1 MLSLFVSQQDLG
13 KPNLAVA
20 AGVFRLMAEVW
31 RAVVFKQVSFLVLL
45 FRLGHVRQTFIISGT
60 YFDVQVSLSAC
71 NLTALKLPI
80 VINQTCDQA
89 AQTKIQQLAN
99 KVL

>member
-1 MLSLFVSQQDLG
+1 
-13 KPNLAVA
+13 
-20 AGVFRLMAEVW
+20 
-31 RAVVFKQVSFLVLL
+31 
-45 FRLGHVRQTFIISGT
+45 
-60 YFDVQVSLSAC
+60 
-71 NLTALKLPI
+71 LTALKLPI